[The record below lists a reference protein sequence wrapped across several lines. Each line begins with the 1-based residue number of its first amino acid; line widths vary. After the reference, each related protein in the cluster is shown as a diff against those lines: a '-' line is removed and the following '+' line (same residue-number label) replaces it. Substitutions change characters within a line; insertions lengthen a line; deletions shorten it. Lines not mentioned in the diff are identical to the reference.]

1 VLVRPRRGRLVAG
14 VCAGIAQRF
23 GMRPT
28 TVRLL
33 FLLSCLIPG
42 PQFIA
47 YLVMWVIVP
56 QER

>member
-14 VCAGIAQRF
+14 VCAGIARRF